1 MENQLDAHA
10 LKIVQLDKLKELQAQ
25 EKNLQKLQA
34 ELEQM
39 QGNTMPI
46 STRSPTM
53 LEVDDNSPNLSHME
67 KNTLPISARRPT
79 VLVVDDE
86 PSNLSLMDRLLSKD
100 YIIQKASNGS
110 EAIELAFA
118 NPPDL
123 ILVDVMMPIMDGFE
137 VCRRLKENASTIHV
151 PVIFI
156 TGKNEIK
163 DEELGFAVG
172 ASDFIHKPISAPI
185 VVARVRSQ
193 LKIKF
198 MQDYLRGELA
208 RLQENAG
215 DKSTT
220 KNLLQQ
226 LITILLTF

>member
-1 MENQLDAHA
+1 MENQLDTSAF
-10 LKIVQLDKLKELQAQ
+10 
-25 EKNLQKLQA
+25 
-34 ELEQM
+34 
-39 QGNTMPI
+39 G
-46 STRSPTM
+46 SPTM
-53 LEVDDNSPNLSHME
+53 LEVDKEASNLSHTE
-67 KNTLPISARRPT
+67 KNALPVSTGRPT

-86 PSNLSLMDRLLSKD
+86 PSNLILLDRILGRD
-100 YIIQKASNGS
+100 YIIQKAGNGS

-137 VCRRLKENASTIHV
+137 VCRRIRENVLTKHV

-185 VVARVRSQ
+185 VVARVRLQ

-198 MQDYLRGELA
+198 MHNYLRGELA
-208 RLQENAG
+208 RLQGNAG
-215 DKSTT
+215 DVKQRATLSGLGVEAAP
-220 KNLLQQ
+220 NSSHLSV
-226 LITILLTF
+226 

>member
-1 MENQLDAHA
+1 M
-10 LKIVQLDKLKELQAQ
+10 K
-25 EKNLQKLQA
+25 
-34 ELEQM
+34 
-39 QGNTMPI
+39 GNTM
-46 STRSPTM
+46 STSTESPTM
-53 LEVDDNSPNLSHME
+53 PEVDDELSNLSHME
-67 KNTLPISARRPT
+67 KNALPIRAGRPT
-79 VLVVDDE
+79 LLVVDDE
-86 PSNLSLMDRLLSKD
+86 PSNLTLLDRILGRD
-100 YIIQKASNGS
+100 YIIQKAGNGS

-137 VCRRLKENASTIHV
+137 ACRRIRENASTMHV

-208 RLQENAG
+208 RLQDNAG
-215 DKSTT
+215 NKSTA